1 MRSSGAY
8 TLILVLCMLAACGGH
23 SSSQSRSLLPASPS
37 SAAHGNDPYQ
47 QALVSLPADI
57 RAEVDALVP
66 PKGCNSA
73 LFIALKKSFVQAIAS
88 SFARGAKAVC
98 TPPTGDNNKAA
109 GLTVENV
116 SGDYILS
123 WNYRNIGD
131 YDQGGTVS
139 IPDITPIA
147 MHFGHTVGT
156 DPLDTV
162 IDGDG
167 SGTVGIS
174 DITPLA
180 RNFGVNVA
188 SYRVEESV
196 TETGEY
202 TLMGAVSLNSGS
214 DADQGWMRLEYTLP
228 DRDAR
233 WLRVVPLDGQG
244 NPGVPSDAMEF
255 GGSGTAPVIESVSPL
270 SGATNAAVQFS
281 AVVSGVGPFTYVWN
295 FNGAATPDS
304 STDAQPN
311 VTLSATSGDYDCSV
325 EVTNAAGPTLF
336 NFTVTVGAPPNAT
349 AVNPTGGVTGE
360 DVQFAVTVT
369 GDAPLSYA
377 WDFGGGATPATSTE
391 ESPIVTLGAAGVYGT
406 ASVTVTNP
414 FGESFFGFTLAVNDP
429 VAPEIIS
436 VSPTS
441 GYRGDEIMISAVI
454 TGTPPFTYD
463 WDFGWAATPDESTDA
478 SPTITLDDPGVC
490 QCKLDVTSP
499 YGSDTYFFD
508 LTVDHDPAYDEVEP
522 NNSIPE
528 ANMLP
533 MPSVIDWHCRLTETT
548 DENDFFSFPGSFGDE
563 VHITALLETD
573 DPNIDV
579 ELQDSAGSVLASSN
593 GLSDYEEIWYILS
606 ASDTYYIRCNFAGYA
621 VTNSGDYWLDV
632 DVTPF
637 QMSEVENN
645 DDKSQANP
653 IVFPLWEFGGHC
665 GGPGGYDGDSDDYF
679 VFDADVN
686 NRISVMLDQTDD
698 SYDLDFFLFDESG
711 HELASSEDTTGHE
724 EFEYIFLPDDIGPF
738 YLEVIA
744 YDGSGFYEINGFV
757 EPSPCWDETVIDDTT
772 SGDLGSYSAL
782 VDAEGHPAS
791 FYYDGVNAGLR
802 FAYSEQEDGSGNW
815 NSYVCD
821 TWSNVGSHLSAAMIN
836 GLPAVTYLD
845 DGAGGVKFAICDSA
859 DGSGNWSSLNIDVNG
874 NRGCSVAA
882 VNGYPAIAY
891 GSDSGDVYFA
901 INGDIYG
908 GGSWYVFQVTSDA
921 PGAYSTSIIELSN
934 GLPGIVYDATDN
946 GELRFATCDS
956 WDGSGTWSTA
966 VVTTTFD
973 STSVSAALVAGNPA
987 FAAVWSDR
995 PTFFRNSSADGLG
1008 GWVGYFASSHE
1019 AVPNGNVSMAVGSWG
1034 WPRILFEDNYGYL
1047 YYTISV
1053 AENGQ
1058 GEWLIRPMR
1067 TSGSVGSNRSLGY
1080 VAGNLGCVFYDSDGG
1095 WVGFAR
1101 PSS

>member
-1 MRSSGAY
+1 MDGSY
-8 TLILVLCMLAACGGH
+8 E
-23 SSSQSRSLLPASPS
+23 
-37 SAAHGNDPYQ
+37 
-47 QALVSLPADI
+47 QALNSLPADI

-139 IPDITPIA
+139 VADITPIA

-391 ESPIVTLGAAGVYGT
+391 ESPIVTLGAAGVYDT

-414 FGESFFGFTLAVNDP
+414 FGESFFGFDLAITAAVMP
-429 VAPEIIS
+429 AEIIM
-436 VSPTS
+436 VTPTS
-441 GYRGDEIMISAVI
+441 GVETTEISISASVF
-454 TGTPPFTYD
+454 GTPPFTYS
-463 WDFGWAATPDESTDA
+463 WDFDAAATPGTSTEA
-478 SPTITLDDPGVC
+478 VPLITLNGPGTYPCSLTVEN
-490 QCKLDVTSP
+490 L
-499 YGSDTYFFD
+499 YGSDTYDFNFEV
-508 LTVDHDPAYDEVEP
+508 LPVGAYDEIEP
-522 NNSIPE
+522 NNP
-528 ANMLP
+528 LP
-533 MPSVIDWHCRLTETT
+533 DYFNVLPPFPVDDWYCRLSNT
-548 DENDFFSFPGSFGDE
+548 DDVDDYFSFTVAEPS
-563 VHITALLETD
+563 LLQVTMNLASD
-573 DPNIDV
+573 DPDLDV
-579 ELQDSAGSVLASSN
+579 EVLDEAFTVLGGSYGSSDIESFSRLLFTP
-593 GLSDYEEIWYILS
+593 G
-606 ASDTYYIRCNFAGYA
+606 TYYIHCFAVGYTLNEA
-621 VTNSGDYWLDV
+621 GDYWLDLALSPASF
-632 DVTPF
+632 D
-637 QMSEVENN
+637 EVEDN
-645 DDKSQANP
+645 DAANEDAND
-653 IVFPLWEFGGHC
+653 ITLPLSGFSGHC
-665 GGPGGYDGDSDDYF
+665 GGPIGYDGDSDDYF
-679 VFDADVN
+679 EFNAAEGDS
-686 NRISVMLDQTDD
+686 IYLTMSGIDD
-698 SYDLDFFLFDESG
+698 SYDLDLYLLDSEG
-711 HELASSEDTTGHE
+711 DTLASSDASGPNEALSHLFTSADLAPY
-724 EFEYIFLPDDIGPF
+724 YINVTA
-738 YLEVIA
+738 YL
-744 YDGSGFYEINGFV
+744 GSGTYELNTSQ
-757 EPSPCWDETVIDDTT
+757 PWDAYVIDDTT
-772 SGDLGSYSAL
+772 GSNLGNWSVLTYTG
-782 VDAEGHPAS
+782 GHPGC
-791 FYYDGVNAGLR
+791 FYLDYDNYNVY
-802 FAYSEQEDGSGNW
+802 FAYSDTAEGTGTWTVYPVDTSGS
-815 NSYVCD
+815 
-821 TWSNVGSHLSAAMIN
+821 VGEWMSGGSIGGCPVAVYTDSSA
-836 GLPAVTYLD
+836 
-845 DGAGGVKFAICDSA
+845 GVKFAICETQ
-859 DGSGNWSSLNIDVNG
+859 DGSGTWNISDVDVNG
-874 NRGCSVAA
+874 EYDPSVT
-882 VNGYPAIAY
+882 VINGYPAVAY
-891 GSDSGDVYFA
+891 EGSGESLMYAMNDAADGTGTWTPYEVDSG
-901 INGDIYG
+901 
-908 GGSWYVFQVTSDA
+908 S
-921 PGAYSTSIIELSN
+921 GAYYTSIVELPN
-934 GLPGIVYDATDN
+934 GYPGVFYNAYNSD
-946 GELRFATCDS
+946 EVRFATCDAF
-956 WDGSGTWSTA
+956 DGSGTWSFSSALWSDTYP
-966 VVTTTFD
+966 
-973 STSVSAALVAGNPA
+973 STSCAIVDGRPAVACIDTNESPY
-987 FAAVWSDR
+987 FVI
-995 PTFFRNSSADGLG
+995 NSLADGSGTWHEYEIADFDTNWSYLSLAVLDGVPSVIFHDDYAGGIYFAQSALATGEG
-1008 GWVGYFASSHE
+1008 GWHYS
-1019 AVPNGNVSMAVGSWG
+1019 P
-1034 WPRILFEDNYGYL
+1034 ILSDEH
-1047 YYTISV
+1047 
-1053 AENGQ
+1053 
-1058 GEWLIRPMR
+1058 
-1067 TSGSVGSNRSLGY
+1067 VGSNHSLGW
-1080 VAGNLGCVFYDSDGG
+1080 VNGKPACVFYQYTDHY
-1095 WVGFAR
+1095 VGFAT
-1101 PSS
+1101 PSGF